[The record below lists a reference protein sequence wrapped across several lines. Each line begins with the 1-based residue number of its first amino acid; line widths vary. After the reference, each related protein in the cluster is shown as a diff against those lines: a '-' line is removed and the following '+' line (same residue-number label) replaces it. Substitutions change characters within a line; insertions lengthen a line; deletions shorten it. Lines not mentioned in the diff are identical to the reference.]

1 MLILGIDT
9 STTTGG
15 VALASD
21 ERLIANYQLDV
32 TATHS
37 ARLFPAIEAMLRDAQ
52 VTLNSVTGI
61 AVAIGP
67 GSFTGLR
74 IGVATAKSLA
84 YLNKIPLIGI
94 STLEALAYPLS
105 ASNGFIY
112 PMIDALR
119 GEVYA
124 AGFQAQQGRL
134 ERIFEDLVCSIPD
147 LLAQL
152 HFPCLFT
159 GNGISK
165 HQQEIKDALG
175 DRAIFA
181 PINLQGVLP
190 SSIAE
195 LGLQKLAAGI
205 QDDPLKLEPR
215 YIRRPEAELVWE
227 KKHRSVENRDKR

>member
-1 MLILGIDT
+1 LIFKINDMLILGIDT
-9 STTTGG
+9 STSTGG
-15 VALASD
+15 VALVSD
-21 ERLIANYQLDV
+21 ERLIANYQLDLTV
-32 TATHS
+32 THS
-37 ARLFPAIEAMLRDAQ
+37 ARLFPAIDAMFRDTQ
-52 VTLNSVTGI
+52 LTLNNLSGI

-105 ASNGFIY
+105 TSNLFIY
-112 PMIDALR
+112 PILDALR
-119 GEVYA
+119 GEVYTG
-124 AGFQAQQGRL
+124 GFQAQHGRL
-134 ERIFEDLVCSIPD
+134 DRIFDDVVSSIPD

-159 GNGISK
+159 GNGIAK
-165 HQQEIKDALG
+165 HQQEIEDALG
-175 DRAIFA
+175 ERALFA
-181 PINLQGVLP
+181 PLNLQVVLP

-227 KKHRSVENRDKR
+227 KKQQK